1 MKIKLIKVIAGPIGV
16 FQPNSVVDFDQEFA
30 EALIEAHAAEDY
42 VEPEAAPEEKK
53 KKEGKN
59 K

>member
-1 MKIKLIKVIAGPIGV
+1 MKIKLIKLIAGPIGV
-16 FQPNSVVDFDQEFA
+16 FQPNSVADFEQEFA
-30 EALIEAHAAEDY
+30 EALIKAHAAEVY

-53 KKEGKN
+53 TKGGKN